1 MQCPSCG
8 RGNRSGARFC
18 NACGQPLSTPE
29 RACPVCGAINSP
41 GARFC
46 IACNSSLPTA
56 PAAPVRPQPA
66 AEGDLVCPAC
76 GYPNR
81 VHFCASC
88 GQALVER
95 PTPVRRRSPV
105 LSRALSL
112 LVPIVG
118 LVLVAV
124 LSSVAVRFAVSFFMP
139 AVSAPAQPVITPEQA
154 IERANLYVAGQ
165 YPAFLAAEP
174 TAMLALDGD
183 REVFVVGYTR
193 GSAATPDDPLTTL
206 VVLVDAETGETEL
219 LAPRIA
225 R

>member
-8 RGNRSGARFC
+8 RGNRAEARFC
-18 NACGQPLSTPE
+18 DACGQPLSAPE
-29 RACPVCGAINSP
+29 RACPVCGTLNSP

-46 IACNSSLPTA
+46 IGCSSSLATT

-76 GYPNR
+76 GYLNR
-81 VHFCASC
+81 VRFCANC
-88 GQALVER
+88 GEALVEG

-112 LVPIVG
+112 LVTIVG
-118 LVLVAV
+118 LMLVAV
-124 LSSVAVRFAVSFFMP
+124 LSTVAVRFVMSFFMP
-139 AVSAPAQPVITPEQA
+139 TVSAPAQPAITQEQA
-154 IERANLYVAGQ
+154 IERANLYVARQ

-174 TAMLALDGD
+174 TATLALDGT
-183 REVFVVGYTR
+183 RGVFVVGYTR
-193 GSAATPDDPLTTL
+193 GSATTLDDPLTTL

-219 LAPRIA
+219 LAPGISR
-225 R
+225 